1 MHINPARM
9 KYFIAFLL
17 LVALGSPAFA
27 QQDPLYAQYINNP
40 ILLNPAYAGLNDN
53 FNANVTYRNQWG
65 GFDGN
70 PVTYNANA
78 HVSLVDNKV
87 GAGLMFTTDKIGVT
101 TNTELQAA
109 FSYKLKLDESKIFSF
124 GMQAGFV
131 NYRDNVLDQSR
142 INIGD
147 PDDPAFMQNENIT
160 KPNLGAGVILK
171 SDKFLLGASI
181 PRLLSTKISVASSGS
196 VQDFELYKQHFYFF
210 GSYVIFLNENI
221 RLKPSALVRAVGGS
235 PVSMDLNFNFNFN
248 EKITAGIFTRNFAA
262 YGVQLQAKLGNNIRL
277 GYIFELPTGNS
288 VGTRFLTHEV
298 LLGTTVPVFDY
309 HDRSISTF

>member
-1 MHINPARM
+1 M
-9 KYFIAFLL
+9 KYFTAFLL
-17 LVALGSPAFA
+17 VAAFCSSARA

-65 GFDGN
+65 GFEGN

-87 GAGLMFTTDKIGVT
+87 GAGLIFTTDKIGVT

-109 FSYKLKLDESKIFSF
+109 FSYKLKLDDSKTFSF

-131 NYRDNVLDQSR
+131 NFRDNVLDRSR
-142 INIGD
+142 INPFD
-147 PDDPAFMQNENIT
+147 PGDPAFTQNENIS
-160 KPNLGAGVILK
+160 KPNLGVGLILK
-171 SDKFLLGASI
+171 TEKVLLGASV
-181 PRLLSTKISVASSGS
+181 PRLLSTTIAVSSTG
-196 VQDFELYKQHFYFF
+196 QEFELYKQHFYFF

-221 RLKPSALVRAVGGS
+221 RLKPSTLVRAVGGS
-235 PVSMDLNFNFNFN
+235 PISVDLNFNFNFN
-248 EKITAGIFTRNFAA
+248 EKITAGIFTRNFSA
-262 YGVQLQAKLGNNIRL
+262 YGIQFQAKLGNNFRL
-277 GYIFELPTGNS
+277 GYTFEIPTGNS

-298 LLGTTVPVFDY
+298 MLGTTMPVFDY